1 VTSAPPSARASSAQ
15 LVVVARELAALAV
28 EGQEDLASD
37 HDSAVVAVRARD
49 QVAMGLSVTARE
61 LWQRAARQ
69 GDHPA
74 ARWGANLSTLLRRR
88 HTELLGP
95 APSDVALS
103 PPAAPSARRWVAAAV
118 AVETVSIQSARA
130 GSLDRRILCAGLA
143 DVAAVAAALTVAD
156 YDLVDGLRRGGW
168 PDVEPVATVLLGP
181 ELSLLR
187 QTASTALRGLS
198 ELQLADQYHFT
209 PAMTEGRIRHPHE
222 LPQSLEHA
230 GHLLAASPALTVREC
245 RAAALHLA
253 SLAHQLTDRLR
264 AAGGQA
270 HQVAALDEFAAMHLG
285 LAHSWAASHYVW
297 CSTGGAGSFISQLAA
312 SRQELAGAPPD
323 ALSTEDLLAAAAR
336 LPDLSDH
343 VYATVRSSIAANLWL
358 AGHPQQDAPPTWCD
372 LWPGYARD
380 ADDPVV
386 PGAMSSPDETGV
398 RGVQELRALQRAMAA
413 AARSAATAR
422 HHLVVEPED
431 CAAAVPGEVDAS
443 ARVVLAD
450 TTVPVIRG
458 RFGCGDADVGAAS
471 SGRRGRHL

>member
-1 VTSAPPSARASSAQ
+1 MSSAPTEARASSVQ
-15 LVVVARELAALAV
+15 LAAVARELAALAV

-69 GDHPA
+69 SNHPA

-103 PPAAPSARRWVAAAV
+103 PPAAPTARRWVAAAL
-118 AVETVSIQSARA
+118 AVEMVSVQSARA
-130 GSLDRRILCAGLA
+130 GSLDRRIVCAGLA

-156 YDLVDGLRRGGW
+156 YDLVDGLRLGGW

-198 ELQLADQYHFT
+198 ELHLADQYHFT
-209 PAMTEGRIRHPHE
+209 PAMPEGQIRHPHE
-222 LPQSLEHA
+222 LQHSLEHA
-230 GHLLAASPALTVREC
+230 GHLLATSPALTVREC
-245 RAAALHLA
+245 RAAAVHLA
-253 SLAHQLTDRLR
+253 ALAHYLTGQLR
-264 AAGGQA
+264 AAGGPQS
-270 HQVAALDEFAAMHLG
+270 QVAALDQFAATHLG
-285 LAHSWAASHYVW
+285 LAHSWAATHYLW

-312 SRQELAGAPPD
+312 SRQELSDAP
-323 ALSTEDLLAAAAR
+323 AEASSTEDLLPAAV
-336 LPDLSDH
+336 LLSDLSDH
-343 VYATVRSSIAANLWL
+343 VHATVRSSIAANLWL
-358 AGHPQQDAPPTWCD
+358 AGHPQQDAPPTWCN

-380 ADDPVV
+380 VADAPA
-386 PGAMSSPDETGV
+386 GTIAPDETGV

-413 AARSAATAR
+413 AARSAARAR
-422 HHLVVEPED
+422 HHLVIEPKD
-431 CAAAVPGEVDAS
+431 SASPVPIEVAAS
-443 ARVVLAD
+443 ARAVLAD

-458 RFGCGDADVGAAS
+458 RFGSGDAGAGAAAS
-471 SGRRGRHL
+471 VSRRGRHV